1 MNSQRQDYQGTNQDL
16 MQCSLVS
23 MTALIQ
29 NACTDSAPQIYEI
42 MIPVLQ
48 KLEQSVQLPV
58 GEAAHI

>member
-1 MNSQRQDYQGTNQDL
+1 